1 MRNRTSIV
9 ILCSI
14 TVSAL
19 LSGCGASNKIPDA
32 TIKTAIQDSTN
43 IYSDY
48 NLAIQELSFLSRN
61 YDKKEKTESVT
72 VTVNA
77 ENADSTY
84 TATYDIWGELIDKT
98 WNITSV
104 TPTSEEIKPKA
115 VLSYEDISLLSD
127 KIVESVQVPS
137 RLVNSQTL
145 VLCILMSAILAVS
158 LPQILQMR
166 I

>member
-104 TPTSEEIKPKA
+104 TPTSEEIKP
-115 VLSYEDISLLSD
+115 
-127 KIVESVQVPS
+127 
-137 RLVNSQTL
+137 
-145 VLCILMSAILAVS
+145 
-158 LPQILQMR
+158 
-166 I
+166 

>member
-61 YDKKEKTESVT
+61 YDKKEKSG
-72 VTVNA
+72 NF
-77 ENADSTY
+77 
-84 TATYDIWGELIDKT
+84 LIRMTD
-98 WNITSV
+98 
-104 TPTSEEIKPKA
+104 P
-115 VLSYEDISLLSD
+115 D
-127 KIVESVQVPS
+127 KIFLLFFFCSFFSSFFPTTT
-137 RLVNSQTL
+137 R
-145 VLCILMSAILAVS
+145 
-158 LPQILQMR
+158 PKR
-166 I
+166 IS

>member
-48 NLAIQELSFLSRN
+48 NLAIQ
-61 YDKKEKTESVT
+61 
-72 VTVNA
+72 
-77 ENADSTY
+77 
-84 TATYDIWGELIDKT
+84 
-98 WNITSV
+98 
-104 TPTSEEIKPKA
+104 
-115 VLSYEDISLLSD
+115 
-127 KIVESVQVPS
+127 
-137 RLVNSQTL
+137 
-145 VLCILMSAILAVS
+145 
-158 LPQILQMR
+158 
-166 I
+166 